1 MERIDHNAHSVYL
14 MYYHLIMV
22 VKYRRKVI
30 NDPISERAKEIW
42 EYIAPRYGIVL
53 EEWNHD
59 IDHVHVMFRAQPK
72 TELSKF
78 INAYKSASS
87 RLLKKEYPEI
97 REKLWKEAFWSQSFC
112 LLTAGGAPVEVI
124 RQYIENPGRE
134 KALNIAYRFRIYPTE
149 ETEDTSGKNILAV
162 AVFCITRCLMTDP
175 GV

>member
-1 MERIDHNAHSVYL
+1 MENMDHNAHSVYL
-14 MYYHLIMV
+14 MYYDLIMV

-42 EYIAPRYGIVL
+42 GYIAPRYGIVL

-97 REKLWKEAFWSQSFC
+97 REKLWKETFWSQSFC
-112 LLTAGGAPVEVI
+112 LLTAGGVPVEVI
-124 RQYIENPGRE
+124 RQYIENQGE
-134 KALNIAYRFRIYPTE
+134 K
-149 ETEDTSGKNILAV
+149 KN
-162 AVFCITRCLMTDP
+162 
-175 GV
+175 

>member
-1 MERIDHNAHSVYL
+1 MKKIDHNAHSVYL

-30 NDPISERAKEIW
+30 DNPISERAKEIW
-42 EYIAPRYGIVL
+42 EHIAPRYGIVL

-59 IDHVHVMFRAQPK
+59 IDHVHVMFRAQPR

-124 RQYIENPGRE
+124 RQYIESQGVKSIEHSISFPNLSDR
-134 KALNIAYRFRIYPTE
+134 R
-149 ETEDTSGKNILAV
+149 TEDTSGKNIWLLSFPVQSNA
-162 AVFCITRCLMTDP
+162 
-175 GV
+175 

>member
-1 MERIDHNAHSVYL
+1 MENMDHNAHSVYL
-14 MYYHLIMV
+14 MYYHLIMA

-30 NDPISERAKEIW
+30 NDPISERAREIW
-42 EYIAPRYGIVL
+42 ENIAPRYGIVL

-112 LLTAGGAPVEVI
+112 LLTAARTAGSGI
-124 RQYIENPGRE
+124 CDHRRGRLRPDRRGTY
-134 KALNIAYRFRIYPTE
+134 AADHFRT
-149 ETEDTSGKNILAV
+149 K
-162 AVFCITRCLMTDP
+162 R
-175 GV
+175 

>member
-1 MERIDHNAHSVYL
+1 MGDELHKNKKEHLFDNEFRGIIGASRKGRKHRLLERGLICMEKIDHNAHSVYL

-30 NDPISERAKEIW
+30 DNPISERAKEIW
-42 EYIAPRYGIVL
+42 EHIAPRYGIVL

-59 IDHVHVMFRAQPK
+59 IDHVHVMFRAQPR

-112 LLTAGGAPVEVI
+112 LLTAGGA
-124 RQYIENPGRE
+124 Q
-134 KALNIAYRFRIYPTE
+134 
-149 ETEDTSGKNILAV
+149 
-162 AVFCITRCLMTDP
+162 
-175 GV
+175 

>member
-1 MERIDHNAHSVYL
+1 MENMDHNAHSVYL

-53 EEWNHD
+53 EEWN
-59 IDHVHVMFRAQPK
+59 
-72 TELSKF
+72 

-124 RQYIENPGRE
+124 RQYIETQGE
-134 KALNIAYRFRIYPTE
+134 K
-149 ETEDTSGKNILAV
+149 KN
-162 AVFCITRCLMTDP
+162 
-175 GV
+175 

>member
-1 MERIDHNAHSVYL
+1 MEKTDHNAHSVYL

-78 INAYKSASS
+78 INAYKSA
-87 RLLKKEYPEI
+87 RPAA
-97 REKLWKEAFWSQSFC
+97 EKRVS
-112 LLTAGGAPVEVI
+112 G
-124 RQYIENPGRE
+124 NPGKTLERGILE
-134 KALNIAYRFRIYPTE
+134 PEFLPFDGRRG
-149 ETEDTSGKNILAV
+149 TS
-162 AVFCITRCLMTDP
+162 
-175 GV
+175 